1 MTQKNP
7 EVKHLNSTAKSTAGN
22 LQDTISEMIH
32 GDIRTLW
39 FQAGRPRVHVSETT
53 GESARGS
60 PQTKLYWHKA
70 QKGKNYTGTKRRPK
84 TKTTST
90 QGADSKPGHDRK

>member
-7 EVKHLNSTAKSTAGN
+7 EVKHLDSTAKSTAGN

-60 PQTKLYWHKA
+60 PQNFTGTKRK
-70 QKGKNYTGTKRRPK
+70 KEKNYTGTKRRPK

>member
-7 EVKHLNSTAKSTAGN
+7 EVKHLDSTAESTAGN

-32 GDIRTLW
+32 GDIWTLW
-39 FQAGRPRVHVSETT
+39 FQAGRPRVHMSETT

-60 PQTKLYWHKA
+60 PQRKKLHGNKE
-70 QKGKNYTGTKRRPK
+70 KTN